1 MPVRVQRFL
10 NTTFCCR
17 FSGCLCHFKLTYT
30 FPLYNQLYVTYSF
43 VCNGSLRTFAC
54 SSICFGLLAT
64 NRKSFTMTDTSVA
77 SDFLQS
83 LDIQS
88 DFTTKITF
96 NCHCFINY
104 STDFLN
110 IIICQVSD
118 TNVRIYTCLSK
129 NLSALVL
136 PIP

>member
-1 MPVRVQRFL
+1 
-10 NTTFCCR
+10 
-17 FSGCLCHFKLTYT
+17 
-30 FPLYNQLYVTYSF
+30 
-43 VCNGSLRTFAC
+43 
-54 SSICFGLLAT
+54 
-64 NRKSFTMTDTSVA
+64 MTDTSVA

-129 NLSALVL
+129 NFVSACSADTIDIGKADFDTFVSW
-136 PIP
+136 